1 MCQNAS
7 EEEPKSSCAARRG
20 PTAHPGALRPDERD
34 VGPAPRGGG
43 GAGGGGGGGG
53 AGGGGEG

>member
-1 MCQNAS
+1 MCQNAP

-34 VGPAPRGGG
+34 VGPAPR
-43 GAGGGGGGGG
+43 A
-53 AGGGGEG
+53 AEAEAAEAAEAEAEAEG